1 MAENVEGGA
10 LARKIVDL
18 LAEKQATDIL
28 LLDIRELATFA
39 DYFVIA
45 SANSERQLGA
55 ILDTLDDELKPLNAR
70 RMKRQ
75 GEAQSGW
82 ILLDLGDIIL
92 HLFQPQERAYYNL
105 EGLWHMAKPV
115 VRIQ

>member
-1 MAENVEGGA
+1 LAENVEGGA

-28 LLDIRELATFA
+28 LLDIRELASFA

-55 ILDTLDDELKPLNAR
+55 ILDTLDNELKPLNAR